1 MKRIHFTPIAIATI
15 VFVGH
20 IAVDLTMT
28 SKIASQI
35 QDQLPKATGVS
46 ASIPLVDVIQ
56 NVTTDSI
63 KSLTIN
69 IGNYS
74 LKGGDTDVFLEIK
87 ASQINKDKPTKAKSL
102 EITATIPASTILNN
116 AQFES
121 AEIVGNAIQIAIG
134 PGGLGQALLEP
145 RYSNNQ
151 IYFQVKSFSIFGNE
165 VPASSLPI
173 DIQSQIKSKSLR
185 TLDFPKEMKVKSASM
200 SPRGLSLKLV
210 GKNIQLG
217 SLGPSLQEK
226 E

>member
-1 MKRIHFTPIAIATI
+1 
-15 VFVGH
+15 
-20 IAVDLTMT
+20 
-28 SKIASQI
+28 
-35 QDQLPKATGVS
+35 LPKATGVS

-63 KSLTIN
+63 KSLTIK

-102 EITATIPASTILNN
+102 EITATIPAATILNN

-121 AEIVGNAIQIAIG
+121 AEIVGNAIQIAVG
-134 PGGLGQALLEP
+134 PGGLGQVLLVP
-145 RYSNNQ
+145 KYSSNQ
-151 IYFQVKSFSIFGNE
+151 IYFQVKSVSIFGNE

>member
-1 MKRIHFTPIAIATI
+1 MKRIHLIPIAIATI

-20 IAVDLTMT
+20 VAVDLTMT

-46 ASIPLVDVIQ
+46 AAIPIVDVMQ

-74 LKGGDTDVFLEIK
+74 LEGGETDVFLEIK
-87 ASQINKDKPTKAKSL
+87 ASQINKDKPTQAKSL
-102 EITATIPASTILNN
+102 EITATIPASTILSN

-121 AEIVGNAIQIAIG
+121 AEIVGNAIQIAVG
-134 PGGLGQALLEP
+134 PGGLGQALLVP
-145 RYSNNQ
+145 KYSKNQ
-151 IYFQVKSFSIFGNE
+151 IYFQVKSVSIFGNE
-165 VPASSLPI
+165 VPASSLPP

-185 TLDFPKEMKVKSASM
+185 TLNYPDEMKVKSVSM
-200 SPRGLSLKLV
+200 SPQGLSLKLV
-210 GKNIQLG
+210 GNNIALDSLG
-217 SLGPSLQEK
+217 SSL
-226 E
+226 

>member
-20 IAVDLTMT
+20 VAVDLTMT

-69 IGNYS
+69 IANYS
-74 LKGGDTDVFLEIK
+74 LKDDTDVLLEIK
-87 ASQINKDKPTKAKSL
+87 AGGVSKKNPTTAKSL
-102 EITATIPASTILNN
+102 EITATIPAATILNN

-121 AEIVGNAIQIAIG
+121 AEIVGNAIQIAVG
-134 PGGLGQALLEP
+134 PGGLGQVLLVP
-145 RYSNNQ
+145 KYSSNQ
-151 IYFQVKSFSIFGNE
+151 IYFQVKSVSIFGNE

>member
-1 MKRIHFTPIAIATI
+1 MKRIHLIPIAIATI

-20 IAVDLTMT
+20 VAVDLTMT

-46 ASIPLVDVIQ
+46 AAIPIVDVMQ

-74 LKGGDTDVFLEIK
+74 LEGGETDVFLEIK
-87 ASQINKDKPTKAKSL
+87 ASQINKDKPTQAKSL

-121 AEIVGNAIQIAIG
+121 AEIVGNAIQIAVG
-134 PGGLGQALLEP
+134 PGGLGQALLVP
-145 RYSNNQ
+145 KYSKNQ
-151 IYFQVKSFSIFGNE
+151 IYFQVKSVSIFGNE
-165 VPASSLPI
+165 VPASSLPP

-185 TLDFPKEMKVKSASM
+185 TLNYPDEMQVKSVSM
-200 SPRGLSLKLV
+200 SPQGLSLKLV
-210 GKNIQLG
+210 GNNIALDSLG
-217 SLGPSLQEK
+217 SSL
-226 E
+226 